1 MRFLVEGRLFET
13 FPRLR
18 IGVLV
23 VEVDNRRGFHDR
35 LESTVE
41 EIRERFPFERPQD
54 HPHIRAWRDAFSKV
68 GISPSKFYS
77 STEALLR
84 RALKGGPFPKVNP
97 LVDLYNA
104 ISLKYLVPIGGHALE
119 PIEGD
124 IHLCFAKG
132 KETFVPMHGGER
144 EVVEEGEVI
153 ILGLA
158 DQASKGSIRAIMKT
172 IGDMGL
178 EDRVK
183 LLVNQPFMRFRS
195 ALSRAKVYLH
205 TQPMEAFGI
214 SVVEA
219 MAMGCV
225 PVVPRLGGPWRDIL
239 ELKNGYYGFSYTSLE
254 EAGERIRRLLRNEG
268 ERRKI
273 SMRARL
279 RAEAFNAP
287 FFEHRILRIAKRTM
301 KR

>member
-153 ILGLA
+153 YRDEREVLTRRWVRRQCDKDKVTEKTRHVFLPI
-158 DQASKGSIRAIMKT
+158 DIMEGMAEHT
-172 IGDMGL
+172 Y
-178 EDRVK
+178 ERVIEE
-183 LLVNQPFMRFRS
+183 F
-195 ALSRAKVYLH
+195 
-205 TQPMEAFGI
+205 EAYFA
-214 SVVEA
+214 EK
-219 MAMGCV
+219 
-225 PVVPRLGGPWRDIL
+225 
-239 ELKNGYYGFSYTSLE
+239 KNGL
-254 EAGERIRRLLRNEG
+254 ILHKDLLCSD
-268 ERRKI
+268 K
-273 SMRARL
+273 
-279 RAEAFNAP
+279 AETEFN
-287 FFEHRILRIAKRTM
+287 L
-301 KR
+301 